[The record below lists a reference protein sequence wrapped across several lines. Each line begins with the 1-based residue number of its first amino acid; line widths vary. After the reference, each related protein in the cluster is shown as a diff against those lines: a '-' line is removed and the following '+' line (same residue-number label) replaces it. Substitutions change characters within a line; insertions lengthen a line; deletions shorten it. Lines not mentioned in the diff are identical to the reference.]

1 MNHSVGKS
9 VMINL
14 QNDAESNVRRSIY
27 CSDMSRLTRGIT
39 LPTLESFI
47 CNPPGMQR
55 FTGLNFKNLYKNIY
69 SHVNKQSVLP
79 SSWAPTEEMAD

>member
-27 CSDMSRLTRGIT
+27 CSDMSRFTVIR
-39 LPTLESFI
+39 
-47 CNPPGMQR
+47 NPPGMQR
-55 FTGLNFKNLYKNIY
+55 CTGLNF
-69 SHVNKQSVLP
+69 
-79 SSWAPTEEMAD
+79 

>member
-27 CSDMSRLTRGIT
+27 CSDMSRFTVIR
-39 LPTLESFI
+39 
-47 CNPPGMQR
+47 NPPGMQR